1 VTTGPTEAEMEGSIR
16 VLIAEGHRLPREGL
30 ELMLNDE
37 DGIEVVGN
45 AVNGVQAINLVDEL
59 KPDVVLLDI
68 SLPEIDGIQAI
79 LPIRQKSPH
88 TKVLMFTPAEDENTV
103 FKLLKAGAKG
113 YFSDESAVFDVPKA
127 IRAVHRGELWV
138 GRTVVSRFVD
148 HETIAGSNGEN
159 PRSSRETL
167 TPREQE
173 VLTLLTTGSTNKEIA
188 QDLFISEKTVK
199 CHVNNIF
206 KKLNVTRRLQAVL
219 YAMGKG
225 LG

>member
-1 VTTGPTEAEMEGSIR
+1 MKGPIR
-16 VLIAEGHRLPREGL
+16 VLIADGQRLRREGL
-30 ELMLNDE
+30 ELVLGDE
-37 DGIEVVGN
+37 NGIEVVAE
-45 AVNGVQAINLVDEL
+45 AVNGIQTIALVDDL

-68 SLPEIDGIQAI
+68 SLPEIDGIEAV

-88 TKVLMFTPAEDENTV
+88 TKALVFAHHTDEGV
-103 FKLLKAGAKG
+103 IFKLLKAGAKG
-113 YFSDESAVFDVPKA
+113 YISDDSAVSDIPKA

-138 GRTVVSRFVD
+138 GRKLMSRYFD
-148 HETIAGSNGEN
+148 HEGLADSNKGN
-159 PRSSRETL
+159 PRSTQETL

-173 VLTLLTTGSTNKEIA
+173 VLKLLATGSTNKEIA

-219 YAMGKG
+219 YAVGKG
-225 LG
+225 LT

>member
-1 VTTGPTEAEMEGSIR
+1 MEGSIR
-16 VLIAEGHRLPREGL
+16 VLIADGHRLRREGL
-30 ELMLNDE
+30 GLMLGGEN
-37 DGIEVVGN
+37 GIKVVGE
-45 AVNGVQAINLVDEL
+45 AVNGVQAINLVDDL

-68 SLPEIDGIQAI
+68 SLPDIDGIGAV

-88 TKVLMFTPAEDENTV
+88 TKALMFAPNADETTI
-103 FKLLKAGAKG
+103 FTFLKAGAKG
-113 YFSDESAVFDVPKA
+113 YISDNSAASDIPKA

-138 GRTVVSRFVD
+138 ERKLMSRYFD
-148 HETIAGSNGEN
+148 HESLADSNRGN
-159 PRSSRETL
+159 PRNTQETL

-173 VLTLLTTGSTNKEIA
+173 ILKLLAKGSTNKEIA
-188 QDLFISEKTVK
+188 KELFISEKTVK

-219 YAMGKG
+219 YAIGKG